1 MNRKLG
7 FADSSIIQS
16 TPLAVTH
23 GRVLISTGSIPQ
35 RKITVAGFPQAA
47 VD

>member
-7 FADSSIIQS
+7 LADSSMIQS
-16 TPLAVTH
+16 TPLAVTQ
-23 GRVLISTGSIPQ
+23 GKVLISTGSMPQ